1 MTKLHRCPKC
11 GRSHTGFMDNCAE
24 CLNPTPEGALVIAD
38 ETVTEF
44 LTGRPNN
51 VTPVTKRGRPRQ
63 FRNNAEKQKAYRQRQ
78 GGRQ

>member
-24 CLNPTPEGALVIAD
+24 CLRVQFVAEN
-38 ETVTEF
+38 VTKIPK
-44 LTGRPNN
+44 LQPNN